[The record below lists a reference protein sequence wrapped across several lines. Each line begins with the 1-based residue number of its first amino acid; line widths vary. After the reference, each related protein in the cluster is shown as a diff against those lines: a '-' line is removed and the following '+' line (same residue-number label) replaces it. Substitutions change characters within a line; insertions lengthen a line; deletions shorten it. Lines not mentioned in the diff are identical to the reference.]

1 MSNGITNNFCYSLIV
16 GISICVLLSYFFEQS
31 LTEAFGIE
39 PNSNNR
45 SKTPINHVI
54 VISQG
59 KRSFDNYFGTF
70 PGANGFPNNLNIPL
84 NPFTPP
90 LLKFTV
96 AAWFNTNET
105 FQSNAYLVNKGG
117 VGLDSQGNN
126 MNYGIWLNRS
136 GNIIAGF
143 ESVKGVDYTV
153 SSNYK
158 YNDGKWHHAVVTYD
172 GNSVL
177 TLFMDGKFNARKH
190 TQETPDTTGIQPIRI
205 GSNSL
210 QARNF
215 FTGFIDEVRIWNK
228 TLDDS
233 EVLSG
238 YVNNTFN
245 KEGQFVYLSFD
256 DRENKSVN
264 ASEFKPLQLNGIYLN
279 GSSFKDVNINTSQ
292 YTNYLK
298 PFHLENT
305 KTEAPNHGSKAYLIS
320 YNKGSMNGF
329 LQAQILNGQ
338 DSSLVIG
345 YYNNTELPYYW
356 GLASEFVLADNFFA
370 PTMDTGLIN
379 DQYLYT
385 GTSENY
391 VDTSI
396 PGYINFNRTIFD
408 RLEDNGLSWRVYVK
422 DYVAGRNYTDESV
435 KDRFVNYLTTIPRF
449 VENKGSNV
457 VDLVEYFRD
466 LREDEFPAVSY
477 IIAPSFEE
485 SSPRDVSEGQGF
497 ATSLILALMKSK
509 HWNDSTF
516 IITYRES
523 GGWYDH
529 VKPPITNGQ
538 MHGFRVPTLIIS
550 PFAKEGYVDSTLYD
564 AASILK
570 LIEDNY
576 ALPSLN
582 KTDAYANNMSNAFDF
597 TKPPREPLLY
607 NVSFVQNVK
616 QESENKTIKSENVI
630 KVYFLYLIIISSIS
644 VIGFIIWR
652 YAYLRKAKLDLIK
665 NKGL

>member
-1 MSNGITNNFCYSLIV
+1 
-16 GISICVLLSYFFEQS
+16 
-31 LTEAFGIE
+31 
-39 PNSNNR
+39 
-45 SKTPINHVI
+45 VI
-54 VISQG
+54 VVSQG

-70 PGANGFPNNLNIPL
+70 PGANGFPNNLSIPL

-96 AAWFNTNET
+96 ATWFNTNDT
-105 FQSNAYLVNKGG
+105 FRSNAYLVNKGG
-117 VGLDSQGNN
+117 IGLDSQGNN

-143 ESVKGVDYTV
+143 ESVNGVDYTV
-153 SSNYK
+153 SSNSK
-158 YNDGKWHHAVVTYD
+158 FNDGKWHHAVVTYD
-172 GNSVL
+172 GNSEL
-177 TLFMDGKFNARKH
+177 KLFMDGKFSARNH

-210 QARNF
+210 QPRNF

-228 TLDDS
+228 TLDNS

-245 KEGQFVYLSFD
+245 EEGQFVYLSFD
-256 DRENKSVN
+256 DEENKSAN
-264 ASEFKPLQLNGIYLN
+264 ASEFKPVGPKGIYLN
-279 GSSFKDVNINTSQ
+279 GSSFKDVNIDTSQ
-292 YTNYLK
+292 YTNYVK

-305 KTEAPNHGSKAYLIS
+305 KTVAPYHGSKAYLIS
-320 YNKGSMNGF
+320 YNNGLMNGF
-329 LQAQILNGQ
+329 LQAQVLNGQ
-338 DSSLVIG
+338 DGSQVIG

-356 GLASEFVLADNFFA
+356 ELASEFVLADNFFA
-370 PTMDTGLIN
+370 PTMNTGLIN

-391 VDTSI
+391 VETSSI
-396 PGYINFNRTIFD
+396 PHYFNFNRTIFD
-408 RLEDNGLSWRVYVK
+408 NLEDTGLSWRIYVN
-422 DYVAGRNYTDESV
+422 DYVAGKNYTDENV
-435 KDRFVNYLTTIPRF
+435 KDRFVNYLTSMPRF
-449 VENKGSNV
+449 VENKSFSSNV
-457 VDLVEYFRD
+457 VDLVEYYRD
-466 LREDEFPAVSY
+466 LRDDEFPAVAY
-477 IIAPSFEE
+477 IMAPSFEE

-509 HWNDSTF
+509 HWNDSIF

-529 VKPPITNGQ
+529 VKPPIINGQ

-550 PFAKEGYVDSTLYD
+550 PFAKEGYVDRTLYD

-576 ALPSLN
+576 SLPSLN
-582 KTDAYANNMSNAFDF
+582 KNDANANNMSNAFDF
-597 TKPPREPLLY
+597 TKPPRKPLLY
-607 NVSFVQNVK
+607 NVSFVQNVQ
-616 QESENKTIKSENVI
+616 QESENKIISTENVI
-630 KVYFLYLIIISSIS
+630 KVYYLYLIVIASIS
-644 VIGFIIWR
+644 MIGFIIWR

-665 NKGL
+665 DKSL